1 MITKTQELLAKP
13 DHASHDKNS
22 RTQNVMV
29 LDRPGKRELVVN
41 FGKEG
46 EEVEVLGLIIAD
58 QLGDYHLKV
67 LVNHAVGKTFG
78 RVVIRGIAKNGARI
92 QVEGMIKIDK
102 GADGVDDFLE
112 MRLLLLD
119 GRSQA
124 TAEPKLE
131 IEANDVKASHAATVG
146 RIDEEELFYLMSRGV
161 SREGAER
168 LIVDGFLNQVIEKI
182 EDSKLKAVTRT
193 IVSKVK

>member
-1 MITKTQELLAKP
+1 M
-13 DHASHDKNS
+13 
-22 RTQNVMV
+22 RTQRVIV
-29 LDRPGKRELVVN
+29 LDGPGRKELVVN
-41 FGKEG
+41 FDKEG

-58 QLGDYHLKV
+58 QPGDYYLKV
-67 LVNHAVGKTFG
+67 LVDHAVGKTFG
-78 RVVIRGIAKNGARI
+78 RVMIRGIAKNGARI

-119 GRSQA
+119 GKSQA

-146 RIDEEELFYLMSRGV
+146 RVDEEELFYLMSRGV
-161 SREGAER
+161 SRERAEK
-168 LIVDGFLNQVIEKI
+168 LIVDGFLNQVIGKI
-182 EDSKLKAVTRT
+182 EDKKIALEVGR
-193 IVSKVK
+193 IRL

>member
-1 MITKTQELLAKP
+1 
-13 DHASHDKNS
+13 
-22 RTQNVMV
+22 MV
-29 LDRPGKRELVVN
+29 DFE
-41 FGKEG
+41 KEG

-58 QLGDYHLKV
+58 QPGDYYLKV
-67 LVNHAVGKTFG
+67 LVDHSVGKTFG
-78 RVVIRGIAKNGARI
+78 RVMIRGIAKNGARV

-119 GRSQA
+119 GKSQA

-146 RIDEEELFYLMSRGV
+146 RVDEEELFYLMSRGIG
-161 SREGAER
+161 RAGAEK
-168 LIVDGFLNQVIEKI
+168 LIVDGFFDQVVDKI
-182 EDSKLKAVTRT
+182 EDKKIALEVGR
-193 IVSKVK
+193 IRL

>member
-22 RTQNVMV
+22 KTQRVII
-29 LDRPGKRELVVN
+29 LDGPGRKEMVVN
-41 FGKEG
+41 FDKEG
-46 EEVEVLGLIIAD
+46 DEVEVLGLIIAD
-58 QLGDYHLKV
+58 QPGDYHLNV
-67 LVNHAVGKTFG
+67 LVDHAVGKTFG
-78 RVVIRGIAKNGARI
+78 RVMIRGIAKNGARI
-92 QVEGMIKIDK
+92 RVEGMIKIDK

-119 GRSQA
+119 GKSQA

-146 RIDEEELFYLMSRGV
+146 RVDEEELFYLMSRGI
-161 SREGAER
+161 SREGAEK
-168 LIVDGFLNQVIEKI
+168 LIVAGFLDQVISRIDKI
-182 EDSKLKAVTRT
+182 EDRRS
-193 IVSKVK
+193 VKRKIF

>member
-1 MITKTQELLAKP
+1 MNKKQEIII
-13 DHASHDKNS
+13 
-22 RTQNVMV
+22 
-29 LDRPGKRELVVN
+29 LDSPGRKELVIN

-58 QLGDYHLKV
+58 QPGDYHLKV
-67 LVNHAVGKTFG
+67 LVDHAIGKTFG
-78 RVVIRGIAKNGARI
+78 RVMIRGIAKNGAKI

-119 GRSQA
+119 GKSQA

-161 SREGAER
+161 DRVGAEK
-168 LIVDGFLNQVIEKI
+168 LIVDGFLDQVISRIDKI
-182 EDSKLKAVTRT
+182 EDRRS
-193 IVSKVK
+193 VKRKIF